1 MAAAHNVQPPF
12 AVDLGH
18 ASVHLLGQRRF
29 GKRKIQLSEDRQI
42 IRDGV
47 RFRRDLRGKCPEN
60 LLDLHFFRRN
70 QLLQLVADFDDGH
83 RLDEHRRAG

>member
-1 MAAAHNVQPPF
+1 MAAAHNVQPPL

-18 ASVHLLGQRRF
+18 APVHLLGQRRF
-29 GKRKIQLSEDRQI
+29 GKCKIQLSEDRQI
-42 IRDGV
+42 IRDSV
-47 RFRRDLRGKCPEN
+47 RFRRDLRGKRPEN
-60 LLDLHFFRRN
+60 FLDLHLFRRN